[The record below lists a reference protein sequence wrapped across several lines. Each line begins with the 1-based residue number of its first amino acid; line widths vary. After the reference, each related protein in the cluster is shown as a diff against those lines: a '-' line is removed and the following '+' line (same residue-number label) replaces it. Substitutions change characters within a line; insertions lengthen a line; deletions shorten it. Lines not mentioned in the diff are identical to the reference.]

1 MAHSDF
7 SWRKIF
13 SFFGAALLVL
23 VAFVAIALGGNLI
36 SNGQFFYGGMSCLA
50 GGACG
55 TLAVN
60 LYQNYQKWADEQN
73 KNNRPNYTR

>member
-55 TLAVN
+55 TLAVK
-60 LYQNYQKWADEQN
+60 LYLNYQKWANEQN
-73 KNNRPNYTR
+73 NNKPNYTR

>member
-7 SWRKIF
+7 SMRKLL
-13 SFFGAALLVL
+13 SFFGAGVLVL

-55 TLAVN
+55 TLAVK
-60 LYQNYQKWADEQN
+60 LYQNYQKWANEHNNN
-73 KNNRPNYTR
+73 KPNYTR

>member
-13 SFFGAALLVL
+13 SFIGAALLVL

-36 SNGQFFYGGMSCLA
+36 SNGQSFYGVMSLVA

-55 TLAVN
+55 FLAVK
-60 LYQNYQKWADEQN
+60 LYQNYQKWADKHLSN
-73 KNNRPNYTR
+73 SK

>member
-13 SFFGAALLVL
+13 SFIGAALLVL

-55 TLAVN
+55 TLAVR
-60 LYQNYQKWADEQN
+60 LYQNYQKWADEHLSN
-73 KNNRPNYTR
+73 SK